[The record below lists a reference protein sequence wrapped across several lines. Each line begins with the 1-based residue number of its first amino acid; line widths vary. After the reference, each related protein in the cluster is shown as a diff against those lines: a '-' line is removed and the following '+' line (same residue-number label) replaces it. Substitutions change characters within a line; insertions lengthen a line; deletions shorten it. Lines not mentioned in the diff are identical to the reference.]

1 MEAVTKCAV
10 VTGGSSG
17 IGQGIAIVLAEHGY
31 DIAITYGKNPD
42 GAEKTRQ
49 QIEALGRRCFVY
61 QATMPEADVPAKV
74 INQAHKDLGRID
86 TLVCNAG
93 QTRHYSVL
101 DVTPEDMDYLF
112 QLNYRSY
119 VLCAGAAAR
128 HMVKDGIKGSIFFI
142 TSSRGTRAYPEDFL
156 YGGLK
161 SALQRSCESM
171 ALDLS
176 PYGIRVN
183 CVAPGL
189 TRVREFPEG
198 VTDFDWVGWI
208 PMKRSGTPRENGEL
222 IAFLASEN
230 ATYITGVT
238 VRVDGGLILPGPPEG
253 WVKDVPWHN
262 PAWIKNHYEGG
273 MKRLEEETNE

>member
-1 MEAVTKCAV
+1 MQENKCAV
-10 VTGGSSG
+10 VTGASSG

-31 DIAITYGKNPD
+31 DVAITYGENAA
-42 GAEKTRQ
+42 GAEATKKE
-49 QIEALGRRCFVY
+49 IESKGRRCFIY
-61 QATMPEADVPAKV
+61 QATMTEPDVPARA

-86 TLVCNAG
+86 VLVCNAG
-93 QTRHYSVL
+93 RTRHYSVL
-101 DVTPEDMDYLF
+101 DVTPQEMDDLF
-112 QLNYRSY
+112 HLNYRGY
-119 VLCAGAAAR
+119 ILCTGAAAR

-142 TSSRGTRAYPEDFL
+142 TSSRGVRAYPEDFL

-161 SALQRSCESM
+161 SALQRSCESI

-189 TRVREFPEG
+189 TRVRPFPEG
-198 VTDFDWVGWI
+198 VQDFDWVGWI
-208 PMKRSGTPRENGEL
+208 PLKRSGTPREDGEL

-262 PAWIKNHYEGG
+262 PEWIKKHYEGG
-273 MKRLEEETNE
+273 MARLKEETDE